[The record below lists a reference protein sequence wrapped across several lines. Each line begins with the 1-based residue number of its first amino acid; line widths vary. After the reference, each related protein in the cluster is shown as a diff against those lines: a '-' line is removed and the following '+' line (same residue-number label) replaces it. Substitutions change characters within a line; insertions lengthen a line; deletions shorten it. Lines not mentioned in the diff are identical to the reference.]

1 MFGDCTSLLVVEL
14 SIIGHKTL
22 YKLFSETRKMSRLLK
37 AVLCFRRSARILH
50 YDKLNL
56 NPSEV
61 FIGTFNC
68 SSWASNQPPAG
79 KESSSAQHSAENKT
93 LRSVSKDIREQE
105 RITKMRSGMR
115 MLHGLDRESPTD
127 DTLSQYQNHSIDDS
141 TENDSKTVSFTSEP
155 KDEVLSN
162 ISATDEEGLAK
173 TQSDFIK
180 RLKEGSLPKK
190 KMDKLISAP
199 FGLVRV
205 DSMNSLQSRPK
216 ISKKPGETLGEIE
229 NVQKPGVKF
238 GQSIPKH
245 DQSELKHSHRE
256 LKLSESVPKNDL
268 SELNHTELESR
279 QDLSEVKRSQSE
291 LKSDVSESHLELT
304 VGQRHNK
311 SPPMSTRNKTA
322 SLPVSSPGSH
332 SPSQR
337 VSQKETSENPEPIG
351 TNIFD
356 QEYFGD
362 RITDDRNPG
371 EHTERSASLSENV
384 FEEQYFGK
392 SNSLPEK
399 NAQLPEEVFG
409 SSAFSNIQNFSTEIT
424 KPKKDRQAQSSKS
437 KEVVDSDKNSHN
449 VFDEQYFEQTSES
462 QISEKLETTK
472 HSKMQPP
479 KIRTEKDKPDQ
490 TEDTV
495 FHEAVTKR
503 EIKQRSIPI
512 ANVENPTTA
521 YDMAMKIRLEKKG
534 KLATPSTAAGE

>member
-1 MFGDCTSLLVVEL
+1 
-14 SIIGHKTL
+14 
-22 YKLFSETRKMSRLLK
+22 MSRLLK
-37 AVLCFRRSARILH
+37 PVLCFRRSARILH

-61 FIGTFNC
+61 YIGTFKC
-68 SSWASNQPPAG
+68 SSWASNQPPAC
-79 KESSSAQHSAENKT
+79 KESSSAQHSAENKA
-93 LRSVSKDIREQE
+93 LRSVNQDIREQE
-105 RITKMRSGMR
+105 RLTKMRSRMR

-127 DTLSQYQNHSIDDS
+127 DTLSQYQNHSIDDC
-141 TENDSKTVSFTSEP
+141 TENDSRTVSFTSEP
-155 KDEVLSN
+155 NDEVLSN
-162 ISATDEEGLAK
+162 IGATDEEGLAK

-205 DSMNSLQSRPK
+205 DSMNSLQTRPK

-229 NVQKPGVKF
+229 NVQKSSGKF
-238 GQSIPKH
+238 GQSIPIH

-256 LKLSESVPKNDL
+256 LKLSESVQKNDL
-268 SELNHTELESR
+268 SQLNHTELESR
-279 QDLSEVKRSQSE
+279 QVLSEVKRSQSE
-291 LKSDVSESHLELT
+291 LRSDMSKFHPELT

-311 SPPMSTRNKTA
+311 TPQTSTRIKTA
-322 SLPVSSPGSH
+322 SATVSSLGNHVPT
-332 SPSQR
+332 QR
-337 VSQKETSENPEPIG
+337 VSQKKTSENPEPVG

-356 QEYFGD
+356 EEYFGD

-371 EHTERSASLSENV
+371 EQTERSAFLSESV

-409 SSAFSNIQNFSTEIT
+409 SSGFSDIQNFSTEIT
-424 KPKKDRQAQSSKS
+424 KPKKDLQEQSSKS
-437 KEVVDSDKNSHN
+437 IEPVDSDKNSHN
-449 VFDEQYFEQTSES
+449 IFDEQYFEQPSKS
-462 QISEKLETTK
+462 QISEKLETAK

-479 KIRTEKDKPDQ
+479 KIRTVKDLTKLDEPDQ

-534 KLATPSTAAGE
+534 KLATPSAATGE